1 MASGSRPIRQ
11 QTDPAADRSGSRPIR
26 QRTDRHDQHKL
37 AGNTVLVLL
46 M

>member
-11 QTDPAADRSGSRPIR
+11 QTD
-26 QRTDRHDQHKL
+26 RHDQRKL
-37 AGNTVLVLL
+37 TGNTVLVLL